1 MKRQLQRPIAV
12 LLLLAFVAA
21 LFSGCADAAP
31 SSGQTAGSAPSSS
44 KTPEAPQGDE
54 AQPDWYLDFS
64 SIDPAEPPSP
74 TKQVLYLEGSWY
86 EMGYQYAQQAPEA
99 LLRILLYAGGNAVME
114 SYGGP
119 EGLLADEAIAQRVE
133 NIRQSAPELV
143 EVWQGMA
150 DGLGVDLAW
159 IVLSECR
166 VQPAGCS
173 HMSAW
178 GDATSDG
185 AMVCGSNL
193 DLAADDTLYRPAV
206 IARPEGGNAF
216 ISINGFSYSVAV
228 MNDKGVVAMAS
239 RGQNAGEGDMTNDG
253 IQGTISGVLVAAKA
267 NNAKEALDL
276 YVGQYGASNG
286 DNFHCVDPQTAY
298 LVEHTSAKDFVRAGE
313 ENEYGYP
320 VYGQGDYIVA
330 SNGFLGDI
338 MQDSLETFWLDNLP
352 RYWTEERYI
361 LESYGD
367 VNINTISN
375 ALSSTRTYIPE
386 NWEQWLE
393 ENGVTWFVGDE
404 RQNVG
409 EGKVYNWNGET
420 GWIDFDWDPAGVGLW
435 APENRTIDYGPTT
448 RTICEPENRNMYI
461 MVGCRNTINA
471 KHPDATG
478 TYVKLHLGED
488 MASTNEEAATWAKYM
503 IFYASRDV
511 DRAGGEDKQRV
522 EYLDMAKQARFEGLN
537 YTSLARSSLDP
548 DEQRLYYGK
557 ATSAYGR
564 AQCYAQ
570 MAMDDPTQ
578 IPLDGNTQY
587 FMG

>member
-1 MKRQLQRPIAV
+1 MKPFLLPTDRMALLKTLSTKGAPHGDMLATLSGPLPPAETARAWEERHPTEGQPLILYVHIPFCVSRCAFCGFYAHRTDEAALEAYTGRLLREIAREADRGAFTTKPVDVVYFGGGTPTALSAEQLRRVIGAIYERFNVAPDVEFTVEGRIYGFDDERVRACLESGVTRFSFGIQSFQTELRRS
-12 LLLLAFVAA
+12 LGRRNSREELLAR
-21 LFSGCADAAP
+21 L
-31 SSGQTAGSAPSSS
+31 
-44 KTPEAPQGDE
+44 
-54 AQPDWYLDFS
+54 
-64 SIDPAEPPSP
+64 
-74 TKQVLYLEGSWY
+74 
-86 EMGYQYAQQAPEA
+86 
-99 LLRILLYAGGNAVME
+99 
-114 SYGGP
+114 
-119 EGLLADEAIAQRVE
+119 EAIK
-133 NIRQSAPELV
+133 
-143 EVWQGMA
+143 GM
-150 DGLGVDLAW
+150 
-159 IVLSECR
+159 C
-166 VQPAGCS
+166 
-173 HMSAW
+173 
-178 GDATSDG
+178 GDK
-185 AMVCGSNL
+185 
-193 DLAADDTLYRPAV
+193 
-206 IARPEGGNAF
+206 IA
-216 ISINGFSYSVAV
+216 
-228 MNDKGVVAMAS
+228 
-239 RGQNAGEGDMTNDG
+239 
-253 IQGTISGVLVAAKA
+253 LVA
-267 NNAKEALDL
+267 DL
-276 YVGQYGASNG
+276 IYGLPS
-286 DNFHCVDPQTAY
+286 QT
-298 LVEHTSAKDFVRAGE
+298 
-313 ENEYGYP
+313 
-320 VYGQGDYIVA
+320 Q
-330 SNGFLGDI
+330 
-338 MQDSLETFWLDNLP
+338 
-352 RYWTEERYI
+352 
-361 LESYGD
+361 
-367 VNINTISN
+367 
-375 ALSSTRTYIPE
+375 
-386 NWEQWLE
+386 EQWLE